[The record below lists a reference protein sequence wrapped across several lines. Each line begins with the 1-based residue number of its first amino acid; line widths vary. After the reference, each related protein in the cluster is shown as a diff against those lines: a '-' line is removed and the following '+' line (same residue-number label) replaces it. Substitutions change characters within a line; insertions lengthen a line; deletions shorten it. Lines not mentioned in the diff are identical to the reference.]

1 MKINTRRKIGKFTT
15 MWKLNNV
22 LLNKHKVK
30 EEIKCLETN
39 ENGNTAY
46 QNMGCNKSSS
56 NKEVYKHLY

>member
-1 MKINTRRKIGKFTT
+1 